1 MKKGNAA
8 MRAKTATSKH
18 FKRALAMT
26 MVTTSILATQA
37 QAALV
42 QADVDA
48 IALEVTTDIG
58 VAVAAGFGIL
68 AVSLASSVGM
78 SLLGRFISKGANGG

>member
-1 MKKGNAA
+1 MNKSNAV
-8 MRAKTATSKH
+8 MRALPSKTTH
-18 FKRALAMT
+18 LKRAVVMTFVSASLLAFN
-26 MVTTSILATQA
+26 A

-42 QADVDA
+42 QSDVDA